1 MTRSCDRDSPV
12 PTREE
17 IRDAIKVLEGRIKKL
32 DDVIAQEVA
41 LAEEQ
46 TQADAERRR
55 KIVQV

>member
-1 MTRSCDRDSPV
+1 V

-17 IRDAIKVLEGRIKKL
+17 IRDAIKVLEDRIKKL